1 MGDVG
6 EREALDA
13 VVVVNVNCKV
23 ELELGLQLVVPH
35 DGELSPADPV
45 VLAPISWSDLQLSLV
60 DLLTVHVHAH
70 TSHDN
75 ADEL

>member
-1 MGDVG
+1 MLSAFF
-6 EREALDA
+6 R
-13 VVVVNVNCKV
+13 
-23 ELELGLQLVVPH
+23 H

-75 ADEL
+75 ADELWHDEHDGVQSRASIHASILFL